1 MLFTYPY
8 DHISS
13 PAPGI
18 HFIQTTLLH
27 KQAYGSKT

>member
-8 DHISS
+8 DHTSS

-18 HFIQTTLLH
+18 YFIQQPLLH
-27 KQAYGSKT
+27 KQALWL